1 MKKIYF
7 TSNQILVPNK
17 VLLDS
22 RLYNETKAI
31 AAAICAFDHRGC
43 TVAEIADYL
52 NCSEDRVLKHINYLL
67 EAGHGD
73 IFKVVDTSDNKKK
86 VTERRAAAKWDP
98 AQAQRSGLCGERTH
112 NEVNEPCRLRRGE

>member
-7 TSNQILVPNK
+7 TSHQILVPNK

-52 NCSEDRVLKHINYLL
+52 NCSEDRVCKHINYLL

-73 IFKVVDTSDNKKK
+73 IFKVVDTPDNKKK
-86 VTERRAAAKWDP
+86 VTERRAANLKN
-98 AQAQRSGLCGERTH
+98 C
-112 NEVNEPCRLRRGE
+112 